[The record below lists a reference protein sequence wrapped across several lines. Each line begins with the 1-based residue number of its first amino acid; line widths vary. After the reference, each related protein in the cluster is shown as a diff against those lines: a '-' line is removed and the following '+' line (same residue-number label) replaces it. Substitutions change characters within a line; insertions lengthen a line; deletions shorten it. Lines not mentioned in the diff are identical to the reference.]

1 MSHNNTSNPQSGIFG
16 RFQFGLPPATAKSD
30 AHSFVLDAE
39 FDLPGS
45 GVTGIFGPSGSG
57 KTTLLRCIAGLQHAP
72 GATLRVNG
80 ETWQHG
86 RQSLPT
92 HKRPIGFVFQQPSLF
107 PHLSA
112 KGNLD
117 FACRRARTQ
126 PAQATINDIIDLMG
140 IGHLLQRNSTQLS
153 GGEQQRIAI
162 ARALLIQPRLL
173 LMDEPLSALDNA
185 RKQEILPYLETLHR
199 TLDIP
204 VLYVTH
210 SADELARL
218 ADHLV
223 VLDNGKITAS
233 GPATELMSRADF
245 PVPLGDDIGVLLQ
258 TTVREIDHQWQLAR
272 ADFDG
277 GAIWLRD
284 HGDAIGTDIRLRIL
298 ARDVSLSRS
307 PTEDTSILNRLPVQV
322 QEISDDRD
330 SAMALITLGAIGEV
344 DRASSNPENAEPD
357 RGTNA
362 LLARIT
368 RRSLAHLQLKRGDQV
383 WAQIKSVAIA
393 R

>member
-1 MSHNNTSNPQSGIFG
+1 MSRSNTPLPQGGITG
-16 RFQFGLPPATAKSD
+16 RFQFRQPSETAGSD
-30 AHSFVLDAE
+30 SHSFVLDVE
-39 FDLPGS
+39 LDLPGT

-72 GATLRVNG
+72 GAILRVNG
-80 ETWQHG
+80 ETWQDG

-92 HKRPIGFVFQQPSLF
+92 HQRPIGFVFQQPSLF
-107 PHLSA
+107 PHLSV

-117 FACRRARTQ
+117 FACRRASTQ
-126 PAQATINDIIDLMG
+126 PSQTTIDNIVELMG
-140 IGHLLQRNSTQLS
+140 VGQLLQRSPAQLS

-223 VLDNGKITAS
+223 VLENGKITAS
-233 GPATELMSRADF
+233 GPATDLMSRADF
-245 PVPLGDDIGVLLQ
+245 PAPMGNDIGVLLQ
-258 TTVREIDHQWQLAR
+258 TTVCEIDHQWQLAR
-272 ADFDG
+272 VVFNG
-277 GAIWLRD
+277 GEIWLRD
-284 HGDAIGTDIRLRIL
+284 HGDAIGSDMRLRIL

-322 QEISDDRD
+322 REISDDRD
-330 SAMALITLGAIGEV
+330 SAMVLIMLEAIGEG
-344 DRASSNPENAEPD
+344 RAKSNPGNAGPD
-357 RGTNA
+357 RGTSA

-368 RRSLAHLQLKRGDQV
+368 RRSIQQLDLKPGDQV